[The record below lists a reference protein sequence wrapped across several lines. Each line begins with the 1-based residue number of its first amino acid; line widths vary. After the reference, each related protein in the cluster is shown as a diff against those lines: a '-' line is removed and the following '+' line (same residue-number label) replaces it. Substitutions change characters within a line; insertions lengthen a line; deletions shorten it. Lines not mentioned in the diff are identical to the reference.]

1 MQMTLLAYML
11 SNFRIFILGLRPLIS
26 ILFLNQVIFF
36 GAGFPSA
43 SHFKRILF
51 PISLVVF
58 VSFLIKRRKRLA
70 SGDPEVGGIPV
81 VVVVVV
87 LVVDD
92 DDDVD
97 PPLVV
102 TIIELVPSFSPPSK
116 VLKI

>member
-1 MQMTLLAYML
+1 MTLLAYML

-58 VSFLIKRRKRLA
+58 VSFLIKRRNKLA

-87 LVVDD
+87 VVPVVDD
-92 DDDVD
+92 VN

-102 TIIELVPSFSPPSK
+102 TIIELVPSFSTPSK